1 VRVVGGDVLQ
11 VGGRLVWWRGGRPAH
26 ADGWAA
32 TVGCGAADADGVGEP
47 QVVRV
52 EGEVGDGFFVA
63 HAGGD
68 ARVGAAAVLGRA
80 GEIEV
85 AQVAGEKVD
94 VAERVGEAGQHAVV
108 GVVLVEDR
116 GRAAALRPATDEAV
130 PTPREDGGGV
140 DGQAGP
146 ARAFGEFDG
155 GAAEAGDPPDV
166 EVVRDVGIFGHGE
179 VDVVVVHGDAGGA
192 GLGAC
197 ERH

>member
-1 VRVVGGDVLQ
+1 
-11 VGGRLVWWRGGRPAH
+11 
-26 ADGWAA
+26 
-32 TVGCGAADADGVGEP
+32 
-47 QVVRV
+47 
-52 EGEVGDGFFVA
+52 GFFVA

-197 ERH
+197 ERHRRRRARRGRGAARAAAAATAGHAPAAASAAGHATATTGRSAATSG